1 MAVMVRGTLPV
12 QTTRAGIKKV
22 YFNELSQLPTLYD
35 KVANVSTSD
44 RGFEDY
50 IKTSGFGRMSVID
63 EGESVPYD
71 DIVEGSRVVV
81 AHTMY
86 ALGYQVSR
94 LLFDDELYGTVKR
107 MTEALARSVRYEQE
121 VQFWALFNDADAG
134 ASFTGFD
141 GLPLIDES
149 HTLLKASA
157 TTFDNRLA
165 ADLSASSLQSAV
177 DIFATMVDDSNMNV
191 ALEPRM
197 LVVPAQNR
205 WTAAKLIESQ
215 YDPESAENAINPL
228 ADVGLSWFATPF
240 ITDTDSFFLLS
251 DKSNHDL
258 KFVWRLKPETEDT
271 TDFDTKSLKFSVIQR
286 FSINFNEWRGVVGS
300 MGV

>member
-1 MAVMVRGTLPV
+1 MATMVRGTLPV

-22 YFNELSQLPTLYD
+22 YFQELSQLPTLYD
-35 KVANVSTSD
+35 KVANTMTSD
-44 RGFEDY
+44 RGFEDF
-50 IKTSGFGRMSVID
+50 IKTSGLGRMSAIE
-63 EGESVPYD
+63 EGESIPFD
-71 DIVEGSRVVV
+71 DAVEGSRVVV
-81 AHTMY
+81 THTLY

-94 LLFDDELYGTVKR
+94 ILFDDELYGTVKR

-134 ASFTGFD
+134 SSFTGFD

-149 HTLLKASA
+149 HTLLKASG

-177 DIFATMVDDSNMNV
+177 DIFATLVDDSNMNV
-191 ALEPRM
+191 ALEPR
-197 LVVPAQNR
+197 LLLVPAQNR

-228 ADVGLSWFATPF
+228 ADVGLSWMASPF

-258 KFVWRLKPETEDT
+258 NFAWRLRPETEDT

-286 FSINFNEWRGVVGS
+286 FSVFFNEWRGIVGS
-300 MGV
+300 MGA

>member
-1 MAVMVRGTLPV
+1 MATMVRGTLPV

-22 YFNELSQLPTLYD
+22 YFQELGQLPTLYD
-35 KVANVSTSD
+35 KVANTMTSD
-44 RGFEDY
+44 RGFEDF
-50 IKTSGFGRMSVID
+50 IKTSGLGRMSAIE
-63 EGESVPYD
+63 EGESIPYD
-71 DIVEGSRVVV
+71 DAVEGSRVVV
-81 AHTMY
+81 THTLY

-94 LLFDDELYGTVKR
+94 ILFDDELYGTVKR

-121 VQFWALFNDADAG
+121 VQFWSLFNDADAG
-134 ASFTGFD
+134 SSFTGFD

-165 ADLSASSLQSAV
+165 ADLSASSLQSAI

-228 ADVGLSWFATPF
+228 ADVGLSWFASPF
-240 ITDTDSFFLLS
+240 ITDTDSFFVLS

-258 KFVWRLKPETEDT
+258 NFAWRLRPETEDT

-286 FSINFNEWRGVVGS
+286 FSVFFNEWRGVVGS
-300 MGV
+300 MGA